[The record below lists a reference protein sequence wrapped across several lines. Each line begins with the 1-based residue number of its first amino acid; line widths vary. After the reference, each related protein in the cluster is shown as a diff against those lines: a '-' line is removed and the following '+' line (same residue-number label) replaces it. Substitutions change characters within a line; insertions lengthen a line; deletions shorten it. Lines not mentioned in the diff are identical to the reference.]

1 MFAMSEPEGGDAA
14 CWAHLVDDFA
24 DTASPAHDGVVA
36 VDVAAFADGSTVAV
50 PWSTRSADLNVNL
63 LHFQAGDG
71 VASHFNAEVDVLL
84 VGVAGEGEVVVG
96 VATYPLRPGRVVLIP
111 KGRERSTRA
120 TSEHFSY
127 LSCHRA
133 RPGLMPSPRQM
144 REGDD
149 AH

>member
-1 MFAMSEPEGGDAA
+1 MLEAEGGDAA

-24 DTASPAHDGVVA
+24 NADGSSLAGVVA
-36 VDVAAFADGSTVAV
+36 VDLAAIAGGSTEVV

-71 VASHFNAEVDVLL
+71 VGAHINAEVDVLL
-84 VGVAGEGEVVVG
+84 IGVAGEGDVLVDGEP
-96 VATYPLRPGRVVLIP
+96 YPLRAGRVVLVP
-111 KGRERSTRA
+111 KGRKRATLA

-127 LSCHRA
+127 LTCHRA
-133 RPGLMPSPRQM
+133 RPGLMPRPRTQ
-144 REGDD
+144 GDSN